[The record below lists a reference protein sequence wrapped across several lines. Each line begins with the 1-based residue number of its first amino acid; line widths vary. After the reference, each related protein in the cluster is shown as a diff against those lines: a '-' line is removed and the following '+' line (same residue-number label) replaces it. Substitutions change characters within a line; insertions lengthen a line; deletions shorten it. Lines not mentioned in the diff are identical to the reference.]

1 MSPAPFLKDSGIANE
16 AGFVD
21 IDKHTMRHTKY
32 NNIWSLGDCSS
43 APNSKTA
50 AAIFSQT
57 MVLMKYFFIDLVIF
71 FMWSIIH
78 HQKSF
83 LKNMMV
89 TPVVHYLLVMAS

>member
-57 MVLMKYFFIDLVIF
+57 MVLMNNLL
-71 FMWSIIH
+71 H
-78 HQKSF
+78 
-83 LKNMMV
+83 
-89 TPVVHYLLVMAS
+89 VVNNPSSKELP